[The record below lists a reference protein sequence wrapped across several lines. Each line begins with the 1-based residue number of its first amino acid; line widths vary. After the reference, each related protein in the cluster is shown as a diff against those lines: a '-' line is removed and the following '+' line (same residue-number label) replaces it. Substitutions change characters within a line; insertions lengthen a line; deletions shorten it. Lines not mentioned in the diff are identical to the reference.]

1 MVFKFLLLS
10 AQFIILLMI
19 FVTSSEKQDD
29 ILQRNVPLTR
39 NYNEFVFHKVNTFYN
54 IALINEIFSES
65 SYKVAFKSNLISCN
79 NLSFREKTIW

>member
-29 ILQRNVPLTR
+29 ILQRNVSSTR
-39 NYNEFVFHKVNTFYN
+39 NLNAFVFLNVNTFYD
-54 IALINEIFSES
+54 
-65 SYKVAFKSNLISCN
+65 KSLLNKNQLLLN
-79 NLSFREKTIW
+79 VVLK